1 MSAYYVTTPIYYAN
15 GLPHIGST
23 YTTTL
28 ADFLVRYYSML
39 GRDTFFLTGT
49 DEHGD
54 KVQQAA
60 EKLGKSPKEFTDEVS
75 SKFESAWKELGLNP
89 SRFIRTTDDDH
100 KENVQNILQKIY
112 DQGDIYFG
120 EYGGHY
126 CTGCERF
133 LTEKELDDG
142 KCPDHQTTPEWVSE
156 KNYFFK
162 MSKYQD
168 QLLDHIKA
176 NPDFIRPDRYKN
188 EVLGLLREPLED
200 LCISRPTSRLSW
212 GIPLPFDENYVTY
225 VWFDALV
232 NYLTGI
238 GYPDQEKAKE
248 RWENSEHLIGKDIV
262 KPHGVFW
269 PTMLLAA
276 GIPLYKNLT
285 VHGYWN
291 TPSGKMS
298 KSLGNA
304 VDPLEVKRHVG
315 MDVFRY
321 FVMREMTFG
330 LDGNYSGEALET
342 RYNADLANNLG
353 NLVSRSLSMVHK
365 YRDGEVP
372 IAKSLNGESQELK
385 TNALNCFEEMG
396 QFVEKREFHK
406 AAGRIW
412 ELIDLVNV
420 YIDRSKPWSLAKN
433 EENADQLD
441 ETLYCQLECI
451 RIAAGCLLPFM
462 PDTAPKI
469 LSFLGIDSKIKPDF
483 FEKFEFLKEGSKVEK
498 GEALFPR
505 LEVSKEEKTE
515 KKIAAKPK
523 GEKVTEEKAG
533 LIGFGDFQK
542 IELTVGQIMEASK
555 IEDADK
561 LLKLKVDIGSEDQRQ
576 VVAGIAK
583 HYQAEELV
591 GRKVAVVSN
600 LKPAKLRGELSEGM
614 LLAAS
619 DDAGNLELVYPGD
632 LIKVG
637 GKIS

>member
-1 MSAYYVTTPIYYAN
+1 
-15 GLPHIGST
+15 
-23 YTTTL
+23 
-28 ADFLVRYYSML
+28 ML

-60 EKLGKSPKEFTDEVS
+60 EKQGKTPKQFTDEVS
-75 SKFESAWKELGLNP
+75 SKFESAWKELGLVP
-89 SRFIRTTDDDH
+89 SRFIRTTDEDH
-100 KENVQNILQKIY
+100 RQNVQKILQKIY
-112 DQGDIYFG
+112 DQEDIYFG

-133 LTEKELDDG
+133 LTEKELVDE
-142 KCPDHQTTPEWVSE
+142 KCPDHQTKPEWVSE

-168 QLLDHIKA
+168 QLLAHIKD
-176 NPDFIRPDRYKN
+176 NPAFIRPERYRN

-238 GYPDQEKAKE
+238 NYPDGEKALE
-248 RWENSEHLIGKDIV
+248 RWQNSEHLIGKDIV

-276 GIPLYKNLT
+276 GVPLYKNLT

-304 VDPLEVKRHVG
+304 VDPLEVKKQVG

-321 FVMREMTFG
+321 FVLREMTFG
-330 LDGNYSGEALET
+330 LDGSYSGEALET

-353 NLVSRSLSMVHK
+353 NLVSRTLSMVHK
-365 YRDGEVP
+365 YRDGLVP
-372 IAKSLNGESQELK
+372 ECPKLSKESEQLK
-385 TNALNCFEEMG
+385 TNALSCFSEMG
-396 QFVEKREFHK
+396 EFIEKREFHK
-406 AAGRIW
+406 AASRVW
-412 ELIDLVNV
+412 ELVDLVNV
-420 YIDRSKPWSLAKN
+420 YIDRSKPWALAKD
-433 EENADQLD
+433 EANAEKLN
-441 ETLYCQLECI
+441 ETLCCQLECI
-451 RIAAGCLLPFM
+451 RIVAGSLIPFM

-469 LSFLGIDSKIKPDF
+469 LAFLGLKVEVKPEFFDSFEYLKP
-483 FEKFEFLKEGSKVEK
+483 GAKVEK

-505 LEVSKEEKTE
+505 LEVSKEAVPEAKIAEKTKTKG
-515 KKIAAKPK
+515 KK
-523 GEKVTEEKAG
+523 KVTEEKAG

-542 IELTVGQIMEASK
+542 IELTVGQVMEASK

-561 LLKLKVDIGSEDQRQ
+561 LLKLQVDLGQDDRRQ
-576 VVAGIAK
+576 IVAGIAK

-600 LKPAKLRGELSEGM
+600 LKPAKLRGEISEGM

-632 LIKVG
+632 LIRVG